1 MRGAASIALSAAAI
15 TGADVE
21 ECVGGTF
28 LFEENARRAHAA
40 ASMGKPI
47 WIDEKLAADAG
58 GELLKSRGPFKRV
71 WALVESDHEQ
81 EQEQQRQQ

>member
-1 MRGAASIALSAAAI
+1 
-15 TGADVE
+15 
-21 ECVGGTF
+21 
-28 LFEENARRAHAA
+28 
-40 ASMGKPI
+40 MGKPI

-81 EQEQQRQQ
+81 EQEQQR